1 MAGVKG
7 RSGRKPM
14 FRLARWVT
22 FTIPEDDFFHL
33 LRLRAQ
39 TGKSVSQL
47 VREAVRSAL
56 DSKSSG

>member
-1 MAGVKG
+1 
-7 RSGRKPM
+7 M
-14 FRLARWVT
+14 FRLVRWVT